1 MTARSTLL
9 LIVPANNNKHID
21 MWTAPLAEMAPDLI
35 VKVHGRDEY
44 DPAGIDYALTFRP
57 PPGLLATFP
66 NLRVVFSLGAGV
78 EAFLADPDYPRH
90 VPLTRFVDHTLS
102 RDMAHYSVLHVL
114 IHYRRQRHFDALQRE
129 HKWRQNYMT
138 RPPQDVRIGVLGL
151 GEIGTVIAERLR
163 DLDFTM
169 AGWSR
174 TRKDVRGV
182 ESFAGR
188 DQLQAFLARSDILIC
203 VLPLTPETRHILNK
217 DTFAMLPKDAYVI
230 NIARGSHLN
239 EADLIAAL
247 DSGHL
252 SGAALDV
259 FETEPLPP
267 DSPLWDHPKITLSPH
282 IAAISDP
289 HAMAKVAV
297 DGIADYE
304 AGRPLKNVVDFAK
317 GY

>member
-9 LIVPANNNKHID
+9 LIVPANNNKHIT
-21 MWTAPLAEMAPDLI
+21 MWTEPLAQMAPDLI
-35 VKVHGRDEY
+35 VKVHGQDEY
-44 DPAGIDYALTFRP
+44 DPASIDYALTFRP

-78 EAFLADPDYPRH
+78 EAFLNDPDYPRH

-102 RDMAHYSVLHVL
+102 RDMTHYSVLHVL
-114 IHYRRQRHFDALQRE
+114 MHYRRQRHFDALQRE

-138 RPPQDVRIGVLGL
+138 GAPEDVRIGILGL
-151 GEIGTVIAERLR
+151 GEIGTMIAERLR
-163 DLDFTM
+163 DLDFTV

-174 TRKDVRGV
+174 TKKDVRGV
-182 ESFAGR
+182 ESFAGQ
-188 DQLQAFLARSDILIC
+188 DQLQRFLARSDIVIC
-203 VLPLTPETRHILNK
+203 VLPLTPDTRHILNAT
-217 DTFAMLPKDAYVI
+217 TFAMLPKGAYVI
-230 NIARGSHLN
+230 NIARGGHLK
-239 EADLIAAL
+239 ESDLIAAI

-259 FETEPLPP
+259 FETEPLPEN
-267 DSPLWDHPKITLSPH
+267 SPIWGHPKIAVTPH

-289 HAMAKVAV
+289 RAMAKVAV

-304 AGRPLKNVVDFAK
+304 NGRPLQNVVDFK
-317 GY
+317 RGY